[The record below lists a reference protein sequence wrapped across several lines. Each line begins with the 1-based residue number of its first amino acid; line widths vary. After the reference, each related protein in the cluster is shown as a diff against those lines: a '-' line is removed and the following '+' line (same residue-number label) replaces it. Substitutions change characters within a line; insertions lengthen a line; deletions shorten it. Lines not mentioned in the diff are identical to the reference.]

1 MSEPNYL
8 KDADLLPLK
17 NATSKVWKF
26 FGFKHKD
33 GVISD
38 HSHVSLFGHRA

>member
-8 KDADLLPLK
+8 KDAPLK

-26 FGFKHKD
+26 FGFKHND